1 MGEREQYFLGYRQA
15 EQERLQ
21 RQAEELA
28 PEATWLL
35 DQIGL
40 GAGARVVE
48 IGCGP
53 RGCLDLLSARVG
65 PSGRVVGVERSEDAV
80 ALAREL
86 IATRGLA
93 NVEVRH
99 GDARSAGVA
108 ERSFDLAFARL
119 VLVNVPQPEQIVAE
133 AVELTR
139 PGGTVAFHEF
149 DWTAMICDPPSP
161 AWDALL
167 DLFVRFTRANGIDL
181 YVGRKVP
188 RLLRAAGLEDVCARA
203 ITHVHPPG
211 DGRRHLLVDFAEN
224 LRARILAQ
232 DLISDAGY
240 TDLQEA
246 LRRHIENPETFVVHG
261 VYFQVWGRKPA

>member
-1 MGEREQYFLGYRQA
+1 MSGREQYFLGYRHA

-65 PSGRVVGVERSEDAV
+65 PSGHVVGIERSEEAV

-86 IATRGLA
+86 IAARGLA

-99 GDARSAGVA
+99 GDARSAGLA
-108 ERSFDLAFARL
+108 ERSCDLAFARL

-133 AVELTR
+133 AVGLTR
-139 PGGTVAFHEF
+139 PGGTVAFHEI
-149 DWTAMICDPPSP
+149 DWTAMMLDPPSP
-161 AWDALL
+161 AWDTLF

-181 YVGRKVP
+181 YIGRKVP
-188 RLLRAAGLEDVCARA
+188 RLLRAAGLVDVRTRA

-211 DGRRHLLVDFAEN
+211 DGRRHLLVGFAEN
-224 LRARILAQ
+224 LRARIVA
-232 DLISDAGY
+232 DGLIDEAGY
-240 TDLQEA
+240 ADLQEA
-246 LRRHIENPETFVVHG
+246 LRQHIENPETLVVHG
-261 VYFQVWGRKPA
+261 VYFQAWGRKPA